1 MELVTIPRSEYFI
14 AAMQSGAF
22 KWKRWIIE
30 AFALTDLPS
39 AKGVLKQASKGLTE
53 VPEERNYELA
63 LYKDDNGYFFYST
76 DPELENQRV
85 YLQDA
90 DPKLPVFQFMDE
102 LIITSADAPNLNSTA
117 PIKTT
122 YGNLLFNW
130 IALIYPFAATID
142 YINVKVD
149 LKAIEKIIEDKLT
162 DNPPANT
169 ERVAGKIYVDQYLKF
184 NKAVLS
190 LAGLTQ
196 LCVPSASP
204 RTLTTD
210 PKVYVRRAELLEQ
223 YKNELDDPA
232 IIALI
237 DSELIKIDKEWIAND
252 PDGSMGFF
260 IKGKSFNV
268 IRKKQFLMHGAEA
281 AFTDGTTVKL
291 IPTSLVEGW
300 DIRML
305 PEMANS
311 LREGSYS
318 RGTLTALGGA
328 AVKETYRVGQN
339 TRIVAEDCGSKLGLP
354 TLMNQARVGKYVG
367 NYVLEGDKS
376 ILLTTENLPNYLNKL
391 INVRS
396 PVYCHT
402 PGSNFCK
409 FCAGEKLA
417 ESPEAI
423 GTFLA
428 DVGSTFMGRFMAAM
442 HGKVLATS
450 EYKPAMAIS

>member
-1 MELVTIPRSEYFI
+1 MELNTVPRSEYFI
-14 AAMQSGAF
+14 AAMQSGSF

-30 AFALTDLPS
+30 AFALTDLP
-39 AKGVLKQASKGLTE
+39 GSKGDVKIVGSAL
-53 VPEERNYELA
+53 EEIADDRDYPMR
-63 LYKDDNGYFFYST
+63 LYKDATGYFFYSP
-76 DPELENQRV
+76 DPDNEGARI

-90 DPKLPVFQFMDE
+90 DPKAPAFQFLDE
-102 LIITSADAPNLNSTA
+102 LIITSLDAPNLSSTA
-117 PIKTT
+117 PVKTT

-130 IALIYPFAATID
+130 IALVYPFATTIE

-149 LKAIEKIIEDKLT
+149 LKAIEKIIEEKLM
-162 DNPPANT
+162 DNPATNV
-169 ERVAGKIYVDQYLKF
+169 ERIPGKIYVDQYLKF

-210 PKVYVRRAELLEQ
+210 PRVYVRRAELLEQ
-223 YKNELDDPA
+223 YKNDLDDPA

-237 DSELIKIDKEWIAND
+237 DAELIKIDKEWIAND

-339 TRIVAEDCGSKLGLP
+339 TRIVAEDCGSVLGLP

-367 NYVLEGDKS
+367 NYVLEGGKS
-376 ILLTTENLPNYLNKL
+376 ILLTAENLPSYLNKL
-391 INVRS
+391 ISVRS

-442 HGKVLATS
+442 HGKVLATA